1 MSQDFNRLSN
11 RCRTYVVGVSAVG
24 LAVAAKSLYELFVL
38 QVDVQ
43 WLILAALTLLTG
55 TFTVRIPGI
64 TARLSV
70 SDTFVFASA
79 LLFGPAAGTI
89 TALLDA
95 LIISLRLGHH
105 AREPFRVI
113 FNGSAV
119 ALSTYVAAHVF
130 FGVAG
135 IPPFSIAATSLA
147 QILFPLF
154 LFTLTYFLLNSW
166 LVTFALALEEGRSPY
181 PIWRDN
187 FRWLAVNYFG
197 GGSVAGLLVT
207 YSREIDLIT
216 TLGIIVPLLLISYL
230 TFKTS
235 LGRIEDANDHL
246 TQVNKMYL
254 STIETL
260 AMAIDAKDQITAG
273 HIRRVQRYAVG
284 LAQKVGVTDDIQIKA
299 IEAAALLHDMGKL
312 AIPESIL
319 NKPGRLTENEFE
331 VMKQHANIGADIL
344 SSIHFPYPVVPI
356 VRHHH
361 ESWNGSGYPDGL
373 KGVAIPIGARILS
386 VVDCFDALTSD
397 RPYRPRLSDS
407 DAIGVLIQRRGSM
420 YDPLIVDRFIETQR
434 ELADYAAEHDTD
446 KNAVDS
452 MPTRLRFPA
461 ESAAPAYPN
470 SGAPLPIAALS
481 LLSSIRPSPVGISVD
496 DLGAI
501 VSRQLLRLTS
511 ASSMALYCVEPNGQS
526 IRCRYADGPLDSVA
540 QGRDIALGEKLSGWV
555 AAHRTPIWNSDATL
569 DLKREQCEAAGIGLA
584 SSVPL
589 VDAGILI
596 GAMTLYSPA
605 GAEIAIERRLL
616 VQSIAPLLA
625 ASLAASMAH
634 DQLASFDATTT
645 SSREALYSILDSLM
659 SHRTATDRT
668 QPNALSVL
676 VLSFPLGSPGK
687 DRGFESSQVAIQG
700 DVIGAAKNKG
710 HVVRL
715 SGSEL
720 LVIGTAEALASLRPE
735 PASAPRSPGSD
746 YRRRTFRVK
755 EIANS
760 LALREV
766 LGLTL
771 PPDPQSSG
779 KPLIH

>member
-1 MSQDFNRLSN
+1 MPQEFSSLSN
-11 RCRTYVVGVSAVG
+11 RCRTYVLGVSAIG
-24 LAVAAKSLYELFVL
+24 LAVAGKSLYELFVL

-70 SDTFVFASA
+70 SDTFVFASS

-130 FGVAG
+130 FTVAGVA
-135 IPPFSIAATSLA
+135 PFSIAPTSLG

-154 LFTLTYFLLNSW
+154 LLTLTYFLLNSW

-216 TLGIIVPLLLISYL
+216 TLGIIVPLLAISYL

-235 LGRIEDANDHL
+235 LGRIEDANEHL

-319 NKPGRLTENEFE
+319 NKPGKLTENEFE

-407 DAIGVLIQRRGSM
+407 DAIAVLVQRRGSM
-420 YDPLIVDRFIETQR
+420 YDPLVVDKFIEFQK
-434 ELADYAAEHDTD
+434 ELAEHAAQDDAD

-461 ESAAPAYPN
+461 DSAAQVPVET
-470 SGAPLPIAALS
+470 GGPLPIAALS
-481 LLSSIRPSPVGISVD
+481 LLSSIRPTPIGASIE
-496 DLGAI
+496 DLGVI
-501 VSRQLLRLTS
+501 VSRQLLRLTN
-511 ASSMALYCVEPNGQS
+511 ASSMALYCIEPNGQT
-526 IRCRYADGPLDSVA
+526 IRCRYSDGPLDCVA
-540 QGRDIALGEKLSGWV
+540 QGPEIALGEKLSGWV

-569 DLKREQCEAAGIGLA
+569 DLNREQCQEAGIGLA

-589 VDAGILI
+589 VDSDILV
-596 GAMTLYSPA
+596 GVLTLYSPP

-616 VQSIAPLLA
+616 VQSIAPLVA
-625 ASLAASMAH
+625 ASVAASMAH
-634 DQLASFDATTT
+634 DQLSSFDATTT
-645 SSREALYSILDSLM
+645 SSRDSLYSVLDALM
-659 SHRTATDRT
+659 SHRTASDRS
-668 QPNALSVL
+668 QPSALTVL
-676 VLSFPLGSPGK
+676 LLSFPPGSPG
-687 DRGFESSQVAIQG
+687 SAHLAIQS
-700 DVIGAAKNKG
+700 DMIAAAKKKG

-715 SGSEL
+715 SASEL
-720 LVIGTAEALASLRPE
+720 LVIGTAEALASF
-735 PASAPRSPGSD
+735 RSGPVFPSRSSGSD
-746 YRRRTFRVK
+746 YRRRTFRAK

-771 PPDPQSSG
+771 PADTQSSG